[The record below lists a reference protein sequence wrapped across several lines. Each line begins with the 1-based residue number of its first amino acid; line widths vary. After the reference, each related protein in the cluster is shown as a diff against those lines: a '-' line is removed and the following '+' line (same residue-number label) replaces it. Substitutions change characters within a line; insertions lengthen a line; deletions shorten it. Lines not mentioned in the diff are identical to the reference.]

1 MVDNNNPVI
10 LIRKPYEKISFDKK
24 ELGIILSIYG
34 KMVAIGEWRDYGI
47 SMLRHRAVFSIF
59 RRTAEFPIFT
69 IEKNPKLGTK
79 NQLYSVVGMDGR
91 ILKRGSNLKN
101 VLQVLEKKLIRSVN

>member
-1 MVDNNNPVI
+1 MVHNNNPVF
-10 LIRKPYEKISFDKK
+10 LLRKPYEKISFDKK

-91 ILKRGSNLKN
+91 ILKRGSNIKN
-101 VLQVLEKKLIRSVN
+101 VLQVLEKKLIRSVS

>member
-1 MVDNNNPVI
+1 M
-10 LIRKPYEKISFDKK
+10 IRHLALLRRLADQIQ

-101 VLQVLEKKLIRSVN
+101 VLQVLEKKLIRSVS